1 MGPNSLEREDVAAS
15 EAAAPPAELEVPLV
29 PPPQAM
35 TIAVSASITI
45 LRVMFASLQMI

>member
-1 MGPNSLEREDVAAS
+1 MGPNSLVGEGVAAS
-15 EAAAPPAELEVPLV
+15 EAFAPPADVAVPLV

-35 TIAVSASITI
+35 TIPVSASIKI